1 MKQRMFQSGQ
11 FSDGPANPGAILTRR
26 SLIGGLG
33 AGAGSIGLA
42 TALADAGEAGL
53 QHFVPRARRV
63 IHLFMNGGPY
73 QGDFFD
79 PKPLLQ
85 KYAGQRPPEADL
97 RTERRTAGLLPSPF
111 RFRPGGTSGV
121 PVSSLLPLTGQL
133 MDEICVLRSTWTD
146 NPNHGPALL
155 LMNNGTILPTRPS
168 MGSWLSWG
176 LGSENRNL
184 PS

>member
-85 KYAGQRPPEADL
+85 K
-97 RTERRTAGLLPSPF
+97 
-111 RFRPGGTSGV
+111 
-121 PVSSLLPLTGQL
+121 
-133 MDEICVLRSTWTD
+133 
-146 NPNHGPALL
+146 
-155 LMNNGTILPTRPS
+155 
-168 MGSWLSWG
+168 
-176 LGSENRNL
+176 
-184 PS
+184 